1 MEYFSL
7 DTGVPLKSKNQLLSR
22 SIKCI
27 NVRDLNV
34 KTTTSAAT
42 CLSHVR
48 RLAAH
53 LKFVWFS
60 TPTRYNVI
68 ITYYIPSAKIFI
80 GNFFANERKHPQM
93 RSEDQLLA
101 NKSTRRK
108 FCTWDIIC
116 DYCTCTF

>member
-7 DTGVPLKSKNQLLSR
+7 DTGVPLKSKNQFLSR

-27 NVRDLNV
+27 NIQDLKV

-42 CLSHVR
+42 CLPHVT

-60 TPTRYNVI
+60 TPTRYNVKSHVI
-68 ITYYIPSAKIFI
+68 SQVQH
-80 GNFFANERKHPQM
+80 FFANERKHH
-93 RSEDQLLA
+93 
-101 NKSTRRK
+101 K
-108 FCTWDIIC
+108 
-116 DYCTCTF
+116 